1 MNFLDIPDRINQLLY
16 KKDLFRLNRHDIFTA
31 KEWTKRLIRD
41 SHPHWTEQQVEEDY
55 QKLSK
60 IKVVAV
66 DQWEKRNL
74 GSK

>member
-16 KKDLFRLNRHDIFTA
+16 KKDLVRLTRHDIFTA

-41 SHPHWTEQQVEEDY
+41 SHPHWTDKQVEEDY
-55 QKLSK
+55 ERLNK
-60 IKVVAV
+60 IKVMAV

-74 GSK
+74 GDK